1 MNYGIVTDTLSSAEH
16 QKTLAII
23 NWLSHCRSRHEFNL
37 VLQEALLP
45 LIACN
50 GVFYELPLPST
61 KLNDQNSRRSINSI
75 NLSSCCEYN
84 WQQVIRITTQI
95 PAAVQSAVHISN
107 IRLTGPTP
115 ASSKHYCD
123 TFSGI
128 QRLFFDPFR
137 QQARHSCTILTL
149 QDELHPACRFHFC
162 RLHNRQ
168 HSFSQRDLEL
178 LNVLKSP
185 LLQTLTMILFQ
196 EESRNSRRV
205 MDLWSVHAEPVVVI
219 RDNGNTLFQNPA
231 FEHFLEQQQHLFL
244 STAVTLIQHIQHK
257 QLEWHN
263 FLSRLGKRL
272 YEIKLTRIS
281 SGANHLHQTY
291 LIQLSRVTHAIG
303 KIFSQLQRKNLTQRE
318 LEIALLIYQGIPT
331 REIAE
336 TIHLSYHTVRNHIK
350 SIYSKLGVSSRG
362 EMLVWVG

>member
-1 MNYGIVTDTLSSAEH
+1 MNYGIVSDMLSGAEH

-50 GVFYELPLPST
+50 GVFYEQPPT
-61 KLNDQNSRRSINSI
+61 KLNDQNSRRSIDSI
-75 NLSSCCEYN
+75 NLSSCCEHN
-84 WQQVIRITTQI
+84 WQQVIHITTQI

-107 IRLTGPTP
+107 IRLTDPTP

-123 TFSGI
+123 TFSSI
-128 QRLFFDPFR
+128 QRLFFNPFR
-137 QQARHSCTILTL
+137 QQARHSCVILTL
-149 QDELHPACRFHFC
+149 QDEQHPACRFHFC
-162 RLHNRQ
+162 RLHDRQ
-168 HSFSQRDLEL
+168 YSFSQRDIEL

-185 LLQTLTMILFQ
+185 LLQTLTMILFH
-196 EESRNSRRV
+196 EASRNPHRI
-205 MDLWSVHAEPVVVI
+205 MDLWSVHAEPVAVI
-219 RDNGNTLFQNPA
+219 CDNGSTLFQNPA
-231 FEHFLEQQQHLFL
+231 FEHLFEQQKHLLL
-244 STAVTLIQHIQHK
+244 STALALIQNIQHK

-263 FLSRLGKRL
+263 FLSKLGKRL

-303 KIFSQLQRKNLTQRE
+303 KIFSQLQRKGLTQRE
-318 LEIALLIYQGIPT
+318 IEIALLIYQGTPT

>member
-1 MNYGIVTDTLSSAEH
+1 MNYGIVSDMLSGAEH

-50 GVFYELPLPST
+50 GVFYEQPPARQ
-61 KLNDQNSRRSINSI
+61 NDQNITQPIDGI
-75 NLSSCCEYN
+75 NLSSCSEYN
-84 WQQVIRITTQI
+84 WQQLIRTTTQI
-95 PAAVQSAVHISN
+95 PAAVQSAVHISD
-107 IRLTGPTP
+107 IRLTDSTS
-115 ASSKHYCD
+115 ASRHYRD
-123 TFSGI
+123 AFSGA
-128 QRLFFDPFR
+128 QHLFFNPFR
-137 QQARHSCTILTL
+137 QQARHYCTILTL
-149 QDELHPACRFHFC
+149 QDEQHPACRFHFC
-162 RLHNRQ
+162 RLHDRRYI
-168 HSFSQRDLEL
+168 FSQRDIEL

-185 LLQTLTMILFQ
+185 LLQTLKMILFH

-205 MDLWSVHAEPVVVI
+205 MDLWSIHAEPVAVI
-219 RDNGNTLFQNPA
+219 RDSGNTLFQNPA
-231 FEHFLEQQQHLFL
+231 FEHLLEQQQHLFL
-244 STAVTLIQHIQHK
+244 STVVTLIQNIQHK
-257 QLEWHN
+257 QLEWHS

-291 LIQLSRVTHAIG
+291 LIQLSRVTHTIG